1 MNPLINKQLIFEFL
15 SGNATVLQRKQ
26 IDEWSQEPQ
35 NEELFYEWLQE
46 WERTHLQYQADRDK
60 AFEQYQEFLHHNQR
74 PRQVSQETSFFR
86 RWNLHRNWLFSSAAA
101 SVILVIGCYYL
112 GPQLLKQTYRTN
124 FGQTQVV
131 TLPDGSQVT
140 LNANSTLKV
149 PLFGFTSHRQVW
161 LEGEA
166 LFSVQHTA
174 TNEQFV
180 VKTSRG
186 ADVVVLGTEFNLYS
200 RARGTEVALHRGKVE
215 FHYHKSG
222 KVAAPL
228 TLKPGDLVNV
238 SPSGKAQLKKAEQ
251 SRHFSAWRDGRYVFK
266 ETSLRELTYLFE
278 ENFGITLV
286 IPEPE
291 TAALTLSGTYPTE
304 NAEELLSIIAE
315 VLNLRIIR
323 HNKQVFLQSTSI
335 T

>member
-1 MNPLINKQLIFEFL
+1 MNPLINKLLIFEFL
-15 SGNATVLQRKQ
+15 SGKATVLQRKQ
-26 IDEWSQEPQ
+26 IEEWSQDPQ
-35 NEELFYEWLQE
+35 NEELFFGWLQE
-46 WERTHLQYQADRDK
+46 WERKHLQYHPDEEK
-60 AFEQYQEFLHHNQR
+60 AFDQYKDFLHHNQR
-74 PRQVSQETSFFR
+74 PRQVSPEASFFR
-86 RWNLHRNWLFSSAAA
+86 RLNIRRNWLFSSVAA
-101 SVILVIGCYYL
+101 SVIVILGCYYL
-112 GPQLLKQTYRTN
+112 GPQVFKQTYRTD

-131 TLPDGSQVT
+131 KLPDGSQVT

-149 PLFGFTSHRQVW
+149 PLFGFASHRQVW

-166 LFSVQHTA
+166 LFSVQHTV
-174 TNEQFV
+174 TDDQFI
-180 VKTSRG
+180 VKTNRG

-200 RARGTEVALHRGKVE
+200 RSRGTEVVLHRGKVE
-215 FHYHKSG
+215 FYYKKAG
-222 KVAAPL
+222 KAAAPL

-238 SPSGKAQLKKAEQ
+238 SPMGNAQLKKSEQ

-291 TAALTLSGTYPTE
+291 IAALTLSGTYPTQ

-315 VLNLRIIR
+315 VLNLRIVRQNNQI
-323 HNKQVFLQSTSI
+323 FLQSTSI